1 MDYPDPKPTVAP
13 FAPTPQARLRGRSPI
28 GGALRA
34 RTVKSVSKRETRSAV
49 SEIVFDFEQI
59 LRKRTHFLDD
69 RDSIRDRNVTYSHRG
84 LRCRAPEEGPARGL
98 GPPLRGYADRAD
110 CRRPYS
116 RPVNQGVDYA
126 ASRLGA
132 RTDVPSPS
140 PFAPAPDRSPR
151 PHRRR
156 KDQPGPSPR
165 RRSHVVTSFADR
177 GTSGRS
183 GAGTT

>member
-13 FAPTPQARLRGRSPI
+13 FAPIPQARLRGRSPI

-49 SEIVFDFEQI
+49 SEIVFEFEQI

-98 GPPLRGYADRAD
+98 GPPLRAYADRAD

-116 RPVNQGVDYA
+116 RPVNQG
-126 ASRLGA
+126 G
-132 RTDVPSPS
+132 
-140 PFAPAPDRSPR
+140 
-151 PHRRR
+151 
-156 KDQPGPSPR
+156 
-165 RRSHVVTSFADR
+165 
-177 GTSGRS
+177 
-183 GAGTT
+183 